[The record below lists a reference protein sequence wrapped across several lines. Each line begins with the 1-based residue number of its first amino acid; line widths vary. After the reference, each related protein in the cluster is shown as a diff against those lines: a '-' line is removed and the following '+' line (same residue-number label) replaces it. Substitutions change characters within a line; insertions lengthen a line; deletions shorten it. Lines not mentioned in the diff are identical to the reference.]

1 MQTWQSESSPST
13 IQPKLK
19 EGETLKAAGTEDTAT
34 VTQGKKLMTEFH
46 TRSPGGQ
53 RRGRYF
59 QSVGGIFSEGTFS
72 KEEYEP
78 STTDL

>member
-1 MQTWQSESSPST
+1 MAVGVIPIYYSAKAKGRRDSESSWDRGHSYSYT
-13 IQPKLK
+13 
-19 EGETLKAAGTEDTAT
+19 
-34 VTQGKKLMTEFH
+34 GKKLMTEFH